1 MYQIDTIESITIEA
15 TNFCNAKCPQC
26 ARYNY
31 YGELQKDL
39 PLMHINTNNLLNL
52 PLQKMKSLK
61 KIKFNGNYGD
71 PLMHPQIDKIFETFQ
86 NYAMTVST
94 NASLRSIAW
103 WGKLAK
109 YNMKV
114 KFAIDGL
121 EDTHSLYRRNTD
133 YKKIMDN
140 AKAFI
145 NAGGNAEWQYIIF
158 KHNEHQV
165 DEAKLLSEKLGFK
178 GIVFQYSDR
187 FLATNKTPVYENK
200 KIAYYLESAT
210 KQKTM
215 HELSGAK
222 EGTFYTKNFLNNENM
237 TSEIQCPW
245 AETKRLQISAD
256 SLVFPCCYML
266 NVLVN
271 KPIHKSLWEKIIKSY
286 SGVNLNYHTFEDI
299 LTSEIFQKL
308 IPASLKNKP
317 HITCIEHCANNF
329 SKGKLF
335 GQEQTVLN
343 SAYD

>member
-103 WGKLAK
+103 WEKLAK

-165 DEAKLLSEKLGFK
+165 DEA
-178 GIVFQYSDR
+178 
-187 FLATNKTPVYENK
+187 
-200 KIAYYLESAT
+200 
-210 KQKTM
+210 
-215 HELSGAK
+215 
-222 EGTFYTKNFLNNENM
+222 
-237 TSEIQCPW
+237 
-245 AETKRLQISAD
+245 
-256 SLVFPCCYML
+256 
-266 NVLVN
+266 
-271 KPIHKSLWEKIIKSY
+271 
-286 SGVNLNYHTFEDI
+286 
-299 LTSEIFQKL
+299 
-308 IPASLKNKP
+308 
-317 HITCIEHCANNF
+317 
-329 SKGKLF
+329 
-335 GQEQTVLN
+335 
-343 SAYD
+343 